1 MFFSGTMEKFEGVR
15 KELLSE
21 VKDADV
27 HKALEQRLEL
37 AEINFQEG
45 LIKHITREGEVYG
58 DQVYESGVGLAQ
70 EDMGANYMD
79 DSQLLQARNDI
90 ERNTQIYAQRK
101 GIPLNSPVYKKML
114 QDNLTQGHVNV
125 IEALVED
132 ENPEAAKDYFK
143 EFSKEINGDLHD
155 NIDKLI
161 KSTGTALR
169 TQQAVDGY
177 IDQNLTREQA
187 KAQARKDFT
196 GTDRDAAVN
205 RVEARYNE
213 IKNAETRLMK
223 ETFDSELADYE
234 DLVAGGATPTEAYEA
249 LSETALFDMGGA
261 NQHRLRRIRDADIA
275 SIAGTTVKTDMA
287 LYFELDEFIRQNP
300 DAAQDLNLAGFRD
313 RISPTDLKALNTL
326 RNKDPKDLM
335 SEKQIIDAGL
345 IRMGIDPAE
354 ITDEK
359 SGDGEKARAYR
370 TWVMGELGADW
381 DKKDLRETVNRGLI
395 KVMVDDDWFF
405 DDYEYAYLAGQ
416 EFNVPGVRPSDVDEL
431 AATLESLGLVTSL
444 ENIQYADAIRQAGQ
458 PITVFNIEA
467 LKGNDLSPALPTYEK
482 QSQDFPGG

>member
-1 MFFSGTMEKFEGVR
+1 M
-15 KELLSE
+15 
-21 VKDADV
+21 
-27 HKALEQRLEL
+27 
-37 AEINFQEG
+37 
-45 LIKHITREGEVYG
+45 GEFWY
-58 DQVYESGVGLAQ
+58 
-70 EDMGANYMD
+70 D
-79 DSQLLQARNDI
+79 DNQMMQARNDI
-90 ERNTQIYAQRK
+90 KRHTDIQAQKK

-114 QDNLTQGHVNV
+114 EDNLTTGHFNA
-125 IEALVED
+125 IKAMVEND
-132 ENPEAAKDYFK
+132 NPQAASDYF
-143 EFSKEINGDLHD
+143 EDFSDEIAGDFHD
-155 NIDKLI
+155 DIQKLMI
-161 KSTGTALR
+161 KSSGTALR

-177 IDQNLTREQA
+177 IADGLTRTEA
-187 KAQARKDFT
+187 EAQARKDFT